1 MAYRKYNNNRK
12 KTKSKVKYSKA
23 EKLAYNLGRIAKSL
37 KNQNSLVY
45 DSYKNGLNGKTTAN
59 KKPLF

>member
-45 DSYKNGLNGKTTAN
+45 DSYINGLNGKTTTN

>member
-1 MAYRKYNNNRK
+1 MAYRKYNKNRK

-45 DSYKNGLNGKTTAN
+45 DSYINGLNGKTTTN
-59 KKPLF
+59 KKSLF

>member
-23 EKLAYNLGRIAKSL
+23 ERLAYNLGRIDRSL
-37 KNQNSLVY
+37 DNQNSRVY
-45 DSYKNGLNGKTTAN
+45 DSYVNGFYGKTSTN

>member
-1 MAYRKYNNNRK
+1 MAYRKYNKNRK

-45 DSYKNGLNGKTTAN
+45 DSYINGLNGKTTTN

>member
-1 MAYRKYNNNRK
+1 MAYRKYNKNRK

-23 EKLAYNLGRIAKSL
+23 ERLAYNLGRIDRSL
-37 KNQNSLVY
+37 DNQNSRVY
-45 DSYKNGLNGKTTAN
+45 DSYINGLNGKTTTN

>member
-1 MAYRKYNNNRK
+1 MAYRKYNKNRK

-23 EKLAYNLGRIAKSL
+23 ERLAYNLGRIDRSL
-37 KNQNSLVY
+37 DNQNSRVY
-45 DSYKNGLNGKTTAN
+45 DSYINGLNGTTTTN

>member
-1 MAYRKYNNNRK
+1 MAYRKYNNSRK

-45 DSYKNGLNGKTTAN
+45 DSYINGLNGKTTTN

>member
-12 KTKSKVKYSKA
+12 KTKSKVKYSKP
-23 EKLAYNLGRIAKSL
+23 EKFAYNLGRIAKSL

-45 DSYKNGLNGKTTAN
+45 DSYINGLNGKTTTN

>member
-45 DSYKNGLNGKTTAN
+45 DSYINGLNGKTSTN